1 MTAPST
7 TDGRGRT
14 SIDER
19 VTRTIILE
27 ALNAVPGTVK
37 LERLGR
43 RSFPRIDALVDNE
56 YRTVSVEA
64 FIACSFPAPVT
75 SVAEMA
81 RRAIAG
87 AVKTYLDYECESV
100 SVVVGTVVRG
110 EQRLSLEELRHY
122 DPIPT
127 PVELVNRRP
136 EKLTAITTADYYP
149 GVKGREVSVDKH
161 SAALAEIEV
170 AERSPLQ
177 PIEVNRSAEPRS
189 VRAPQRQEPIV
200 VKAPKSITAV
210 PVQAPKRATPHSPRV
225 RPRPDITP
233 VRVNT
238 VPVRPA
244 QRPQPT
250 EPFHPSAPKRSAL
263 TPVQARRVPV
273 VEVRAPKPIEPFRPS
288 APKRP
293 RLIEPRRNPQK
304 PTIRPVVNPSAVY
317 QPNPQK
323 RRSAR

>member
-14 SIDER
+14 RIDER
-19 VTRTIILE
+19 VTRTIISE
-27 ALNAVPGTVK
+27 ALDTVPGTVK

-43 RSFPRIDALVDNE
+43 RSFPRIDAIVDTE

-87 AVKTYLDYECESV
+87 AVKTYLDYDCESV

-110 EQRLSLEELRHY
+110 EQPLTLEQLRQY
-122 DPIPT
+122 DPVPT
-127 PVELVNRRP
+127 PVEIVNRRP
-136 EKLTAITTADYYP
+136 AELDAITTSDFYP
-149 GVKGREVSVDKH
+149 GVKGREVSVDKR
-161 SAALAEIEV
+161 STALTDIKV
-170 AERSPLQ
+170 AERAPLL
-177 PIEVNRSAEPRS
+177 PIDVTPSATPRQ
-189 VRAPQRQEPIV
+189 VTKPQRREALKV
-200 VKAPKSITAV
+200 TAPKGVTAV
-210 PVQAPKRATPHSPRV
+210 PVRAPKRAAPHSPRV
-225 RPRPDITP
+225 TPRRETTP
-233 VRVNT
+233 VRVNS
-238 VPVRPA
+238 VSVRSA
-244 QRPQPT
+244 QRPQPIQ
-250 EPFHPSAPKRSAL
+250 PIRPSAPKRTRTTA
-263 TPVQARRVPV
+263 VQARKLPV
-273 VEVRAPKPIEPFRPS
+273 VEVRKPKPIEPYRPS

-304 PTIRPVVNPSAVY
+304 PTIRPVVNRSAVY
-317 QPNPQK
+317 QPSTK